1 MQPDNVQQTNTAP
14 EEDRMY
20 LAIQWITTASE
31 EQIEKAYR
39 VLFGD

>member
-14 EEDRMY
+14 DDRMH